1 MYETRANASTLRAA
15 VSHQVEFEHRRL
27 KPGALPPSL
36 AAPRERM
43 RALLTRARLT
53 RGVFVVLGAAAIA
66 FFTQRAGIGLEGA
79 LCLFLFALPA
89 LWVGGWLLGFLFS
102 ARRAARKVAEAVG
115 SSAWQG
121 ELAAATM
128 LEKVKLSADAPGLEV
143 TRAEGTQLVRWSS
156 VRIERVGP
164 ETLAVS
170 LGAEELALNE
180 SLMVPR
186 AAFPSAEAFDEFCLT
201 LQRFV
206 WEAQR

>member
-1 MYETRANASTLRAA
+1 MRLRSPAI

-36 AAPRERM
+36 AAPQERV
-43 RALLTRARLT
+43 RSLVTRARLT
-53 RGVFVVLGAAAIA
+53 RAVFVVLGAAAIA
-66 FFTQRAGIGLEGA
+66 FVTQRAGIGLNGA

-102 ARRAARKVAEAVG
+102 ARRAVKTLSREMG
-115 SSAWQG
+115 STAWQG
-121 ELAAATM
+121 ELAATTM
-128 LEKVKLSADAPGLEV
+128 LEKVKLSADARGLEV
-143 TRAEGTQLVRWSS
+143 TRSEGTQMVRWRA
-156 VRIERVGP
+156 VRIERVDP

-170 LGAEELALNE
+170 LGAEEFALNE

-186 AAFPSAEAFDEFCLT
+186 AAFPSVEAFDEFCLT